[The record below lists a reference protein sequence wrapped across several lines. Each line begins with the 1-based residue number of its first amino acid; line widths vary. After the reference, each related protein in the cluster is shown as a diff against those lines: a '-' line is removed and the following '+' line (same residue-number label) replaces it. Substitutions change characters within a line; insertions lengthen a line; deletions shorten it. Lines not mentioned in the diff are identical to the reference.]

1 MATAQT
7 ELTTAQTELIEKL
20 NCLEF
25 ETSQLIRAYQLWRSY
40 VEQGKAPDWMAAAIR
55 ITYDDLIKFCL
66 GTVSTFPADVPHAFS
81 ARHLAQLEAGEI
93 SGILRSEE
101 HTSELQSHLNLVCRL
116 LLEK

>member
-7 ELTTAQTELIEKL
+7 ELTKAQTELIEKL

-66 GTVSTFPADVPHAFS
+66 GTVSTFPPDVPHAFS

-93 SGILRSEE
+93 SGIFRQARTTA
-101 HTSELQSHLNLVCRL
+101 HPRL
-116 LLEK
+116 ANTGPARGPRAE